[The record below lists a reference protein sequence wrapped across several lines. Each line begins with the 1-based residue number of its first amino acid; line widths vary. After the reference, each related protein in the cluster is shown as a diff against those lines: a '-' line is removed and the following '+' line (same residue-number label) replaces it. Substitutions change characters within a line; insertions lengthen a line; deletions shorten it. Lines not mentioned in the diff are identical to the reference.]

1 MNPIGEHLADFAKA
15 PEGAAASA
23 TGIKSVQHSVMQIPV
38 SLQVVIGSA
47 RLPLGKIAAL
57 SAGAVVTLD
66 QTLGSPA
73 VIMVN
78 GREVAHGDLFVLDGD
93 GDRLGIR
100 ITSIIA
106 MAADPIA

>member
-1 MNPIGEHLADFAKA
+1 MNPIGEHLADFSKA
-15 PEGAAASA
+15 PESAAVNAAGVKSA
-23 TGIKSVQHSVMQIPV
+23 QHSVMQIPV

-47 RLPLGKIAAL
+47 HLPLGKIAAL
-57 SAGAVVTLD
+57 SAGAIVTLD

-78 GREVAHGDLFVLDGD
+78 GRNVAHGELFVMDGD

-100 ITSIIA
+100 ITSVIPVA
-106 MAADPIA
+106 PGPVA